1 MTSLPVGG
9 ANRNAGKQEACDRE
23 WPAIQS
29 YHIQGTCTIIR
40 VYVSIKRSIIGSGI
54 QLQEQTL
61 SCKMMCESRQ
71 SGWSDKEADE

>member
-1 MTSLPVGG
+1 MIES
-9 ANRNAGKQEACDRE
+9 GKQEACDRE

-29 YHIQGTCTIIR
+29 YISYSKYIR
-40 VYVSIKRSIIGSGI
+40 VYVSIKRSIIGRGI